1 MPTLG
6 TQNIST
12 SYGQLLKTFGLGGL
26 DGTLQVI
33 TDGDNTSSAL
43 SLSTSGV
50 QSTGSFTVSSNT
62 TLFGQ
67 VTFGTS
73 FTASTGTATIGT
85 LLVAGPSTFGSSFT
99 ASTGTATIGTL
110 SVGTQSIGTSTVNI
124 STVSSAT
131 FGTARITG
139 STGGVTAINYGTAA
153 FTTATVPT
161 SGSSTGT
168 FAINGLSLNDIVHG
182 SLNSIGSATGSQA
195 LSFFVFAK
203 AANVAQY
210 TLCNVNNTTIS
221 TVPAGTIYAT
231 AVRMVT

>member
-1 MPTLG
+1 MATLG

-12 SYGQLLKTFGLGGL
+12 TYNQVLKTYGSNIV
-26 DGTLQVI
+26 DATLRNVSS
-33 TDGDNTSSAL
+33 GDEAGISAL
-43 SLSTSGV
+43 QISTTGV
-50 QSTGSFTVSSNT
+50 KSTGTFAVD
-62 TLFGQ
+62 GAA
-67 VTFGTS
+67 TFGS
-73 FTASTGTATIGT
+73 NITASTGTATIGT
-85 LLVAGPSTFGSSFT
+85 ISVNS
-99 ASTGTATIGTL
+99 ATIGTL
-110 SVGTQSIGTSTVNI
+110 NTLNGISVTTT
-124 STVSSAT
+124 AT

-139 STGGVTAINYGTAA
+139 STGGLTAINYGTAA

-168 FAINGLSLNDIVHG
+168 FAINGLGLNDIVNG

-203 AANVAQY
+203 AANVAGY

-231 AVRMVT
+231 AMRFTA

>member
-1 MPTLG
+1 MATLG

-12 SYGQLLKTFGLGGL
+12 SYPQVLKTYGSNIV
-26 DGTLQVI
+26 DSTLRNVSS
-33 TDGDNTSSAL
+33 GDEAGVSAL
-43 SLSTSGV
+43 QISTTGV
-50 QSTGSFTVSSNT
+50 KSTGTFAVD
-62 TLFGQ
+62 GAA
-67 VTFGTS
+67 TFGS
-73 FTASTGTATIGT
+73 SITASTGTATIGT
-85 LLVAGPSTFGSSFT
+85 ISVN
-99 ASTGTATIGTL
+99 TATIGTL
-110 SVGTQSIGTSTVNI
+110 STLNGI
-124 STVSSAT
+124 SVTTTAT

-139 STGGVTAINYGTAA
+139 STGGITAINYGTSA

-168 FAINGLSLNDIVHG
+168 FAINGLGLNDIVHG

-203 AANVAQY
+203 AANVAGY

-231 AVRMVT
+231 AMRFTS

>member
-1 MPTLG
+1 MASLAN
-6 TQNIST
+6 QNISE
-12 SYGQLLKTFGLGGL
+12 SFGQLLKTAGSSVSASLQNITGGNDTSTSL
-26 DGTLQVI
+26 QLSTTGVKSTGTFAVDGTSL
-33 TDGDNTSSAL
+33 L
-43 SLSTSGV
+43 SGI
-50 QSTGSFTVSSNT
+50 
-62 TLFGQ
+62 

-85 LLVAGPSTFGSSFT
+85 LSVG
-99 ASTGTATIGTL
+99 TGTIGTE
-110 SVGTQSIGTSTVNI
+110 SVNI
-124 STVSSAT
+124 STISSAT

-139 STGGVTAINYGTAA
+139 STGGLTAINYGTAA

-161 SGSSTGT
+161 NGSSTGT
-168 FAINGLSLNDIVHG
+168 FAINGLSMNDIVHG

-203 AANVAQY
+203 AANVAGY

-231 AVRMVT
+231 AIRMVT

>member
-1 MPTLG
+1 MATLG

-12 SYGQLLKTFGLGGL
+12 SYPQVLKTYGSNIVDSTLRNVSSGDEAGVSALQISTTGVKSTGTFAV
-26 DGTLQVI
+26 DGT
-33 TDGDNTSSAL
+33 A
-43 SLSTSGV
+43 
-50 QSTGSFTVSSNT
+50 
-62 TLFGQ
+62 
-67 VTFGTS
+67 TFGS
-73 FTASTGTATIGT
+73 SITASTGTATIGT
-85 LLVAGPSTFGSSFT
+85 ISVN
-99 ASTGTATIGTL
+99 TATIGTL
-110 SVGTQSIGTSTVNI
+110 STLNGI
-124 STVSSAT
+124 SVTTTAT

-139 STGGVTAINYGTAA
+139 STGGITAINYGTSA

-168 FAINGLSLNDIVHG
+168 FAINGLGLNDIVHG

-203 AANVAQY
+203 AANVAGY

-231 AVRMVT
+231 AMRFTS